1 MSEAKDLVKA
11 LAAAEAELKTLDQK
25 LDTMAGA
32 LDLSLYEKFRAKKAA
47 YREASEKV
55 DELRRMKRKMERG
68 Y

>member
-11 LAAAEAELKTLDQK
+11 LAAAEAELKNLDQE

-47 YREASEKV
+47 YRAASEKV
-55 DELRRMKRKMERG
+55 GELRRMKRKMELG